1 MAKKRRKKKKIRF
14 PWLPL
19 FVLLAIGAIGFYF
32 TNELRGSMFA
42 ILAFIAFLLL
52 WKISKR
58 IRRSRKLKRT
68 RIHQIDQ
75 MTGEEFEQFLGTFF
89 KKRGYKVS
97 YTAQSGDYG
106 ADLILKDGRETIV
119 VQVKRYASTVGVK
132 AVQEIIG
139 AVRMYEASE
148 AWVVTNNYFTKQA
161 INLANMND
169 VYLIDRDQLI
179 ELLSEK

>member
-1 MAKKRRKKKKIRF
+1 MAKKRRKKKKIHIPR
-14 PWLPL
+14 LPL
-19 FVLLAIGAIGFYF
+19 LILLVIGAIGFYI
-32 TNELRGSMFA
+32 TGELRGSL
-42 ILAFIAFLLL
+42 ISIVAFIAFILL
-52 WKISKR
+52 WKINNKV
-58 IRRSRKLKRT
+58 RRYRKLKRT
-68 RIHQIDQ
+68 RIDEIDT
-75 MTGEEFEQFLGTFF
+75 MSGEEFEQFLGAFF
-89 KKRGYKVS
+89 KRRGYKVS

-119 VQVKRYASTVGVK
+119 VQAKRYSGTVGVK

-161 INLANMND
+161 VNLADMNE

-179 ELLSEK
+179 DLLLEK

>member
-14 PWLPL
+14 PWLP
-19 FVLLAIGAIGFYF
+19 VIMLLVIGAIGFYF
-32 TNELRGSMFA
+32 TGQLRGSVWA
-42 ILAFIAFLLL
+42 IVAFIAFILL
-52 WKISKR
+52 WKMSKKT
-58 IRRSRKLKRT
+58 RRYRKLKRT
-68 RIHQIDQ
+68 RINEVDK
-75 MTGEEFEQFLGTFF
+75 MSGEEFEQFLAAFF

-97 YTAQSGDYG
+97 LTAQSGDYG
-106 ADLILKDGRETIV
+106 ADLILKNGRETIV
-119 VQVKRYASTVGVK
+119 VQAKRYSGTVGVK

-161 INLANMND
+161 VNLADMND

-179 ELLSEK
+179 DLLSEK

>member
-14 PWLPL
+14 PWLP
-19 FVLLAIGAIGFYF
+19 VITLLVIGAIGFYF
-32 TNELRGSMFA
+32 TGELRGSLWA
-42 ILAFIAFLLL
+42 IVAFIAFILL
-52 WKISKR
+52 WKMSKKIHR
-58 IRRSRKLKRT
+58 HRKLKRT
-68 RIHQIDQ
+68 RINEVDK
-75 MTGEEFEQFLGTFF
+75 MTGEEFEQFLAAFF

-97 YTAQSGDYG
+97 LTAQSGDYG

-119 VQVKRYASTVGVK
+119 VQAKRYSGTVGVK

-161 INLANMND
+161 VNLADMND
-169 VYLIDRDQLI
+169 VYLINRDQLI
-179 ELLSEK
+179 DLLLEK